1 MGEQPIEISART
13 LRCLCGKAAAFS
25 CSTMDKPRE
34 KRVLYVGGLDE
45 EATEDM
51 VCAAFIPFG
60 DIVEVNIPK
69 DFKESEYRPEPLVV
83 PRVHSALVLVRVL
96 VETGAYD

>member
-1 MGEQPIEISART
+1 
-13 LRCLCGKAAAFS
+13 
-25 CSTMDKPRE
+25 MDKPRE

-45 EATEDM
+45 EATEEM

-69 DFKESEYRPEPLVV
+69 DFKESEYWPEALLAPC
-83 PRVHSALVLVRVL
+83 VHRALLWSL
-96 VETGAYD
+96 SL